1 MIQQWFYLTD
11 GDLYS
16 ETHSLLSALAG
27 RKTTRGMEMG
37 KNAGDCDH

>member
-16 ETHSLLSALAG
+16 ETHSLLRC
-27 RKTTRGMEMG
+27 RKTTRGMELEMG